1 MKFSGV
7 IERFVRYLDFDWAER
22 KGCGEPGEAHSFVG
36 LRQFLFC
43 ASFGRRIAVD
53 SSGIAKREVF

>member
-1 MKFSGV
+1 M
-7 IERFVRYLDFDWAER
+7 RYLDFDWAER
-22 KGCGEPGEAHSFVG
+22 RGCGEPGEAHSFVG

-53 SSGIAKREVF
+53 SSGIAKKEVF